1 MYKIKVL
8 NNISQNGLDL
18 LPANLYEVS
27 SDIAEPHGILLRSY
41 NMHDMEIPSS
51 LLAVSR
57 AGAGV
62 NNIPIEKCTEK
73 GIVVFNTPGA
83 NANAVKELV
92 LAGILL
98 SSRRIVEAIQWA
110 NSLKGNGVDVASMV
124 EKGKSKFAGPEVKG
138 KKIGIIG
145 LGAIGVMVA
154 NDAHAIGMEVTG
166 YDPFISV
173 QSAWR
178 LSRGIHRSDNIDDLL
193 AESDYISVHIPLL
206 DKTKEII
213 NRDTIAKMKKGVR
226 LLNFSRGQ
234 LVNDDDLL
242 EALESGHIA
251 KYVTDFPNDKL
262 LGVENII
269 AIPHLG
275 ASTPESEENCAFM
288 AVTELRNFL
297 ENGNISNSVNYPE
310 CELPPCPDS
319 AQRITVAHKN
329 VPNMVGQITSC
340 LAAEHI
346 NISNMINKSK
356 GNYAYTI
363 IDVETQIKDDTL
375 SQLSGIP
382 GIIRVRS
389 L

>member
-124 EKGKSKFAGPEVKG
+124 EKGKSKFAGQK
-138 KKIGIIG
+138 
-145 LGAIGVMVA
+145 
-154 NDAHAIGMEVTG
+154 
-166 YDPFISV
+166 
-173 QSAWR
+173 
-178 LSRGIHRSDNIDDLL
+178 
-193 AESDYISVHIPLL
+193 
-206 DKTKEII
+206 
-213 NRDTIAKMKKGVR
+213 
-226 LLNFSRGQ
+226 
-234 LVNDDDLL
+234 
-242 EALESGHIA
+242 
-251 KYVTDFPNDKL
+251 
-262 LGVENII
+262 
-269 AIPHLG
+269 
-275 ASTPESEENCAFM
+275 
-288 AVTELRNFL
+288 
-297 ENGNISNSVNYPE
+297 
-310 CELPPCPDS
+310 
-319 AQRITVAHKN
+319 
-329 VPNMVGQITSC
+329 
-340 LAAEHI
+340 
-346 NISNMINKSK
+346 
-356 GNYAYTI
+356 
-363 IDVETQIKDDTL
+363 
-375 SQLSGIP
+375 
-382 GIIRVRS
+382 
-389 L
+389 